1 MTSIEAALTTA
12 FNSHQNEQAAS
23 SMSDAIYSNLTGMG
37 YSQEIANDV
46 ANIASARLLELTSP
60 PKQPDNEQ
68 R

>member
-46 ANIASARLLELTSP
+46 ANIASARLLELT
-60 PKQPDNEQ
+60 
-68 R
+68 